1 MGSEIGGS
9 WEDHGGVFF
18 QIRSKKCFKTR
29 RNSLYGGETSIYSLI
44 QQEVFGFC
52 DTFFRILEHCDMSS
66 NFSMCCV
73 YLAFQVLKSTETNI
87 LGASKELK
95 EIVIE
100 SGHMAESLFERVNTG
115 YDELKVYCINMYIQ

>member
-1 MGSEIGGS
+1 
-9 WEDHGGVFF
+9 
-18 QIRSKKCFKTR
+18 
-29 RNSLYGGETSIYSLI
+29 
-44 QQEVFGFC
+44 
-52 DTFFRILEHCDMSS
+52 
-66 NFSMCCV
+66 MCCV

-115 YDELKVYCINMYIQ
+115 YDELKVYVYVILCSF